1 MSLTVI
7 LRCKILSAEGY
18 PYLKR
23 SLSISLGSFVHDSK
37 FSFYRELSIIGHKV
51 MHLVVFL
58 FKYIRQVFLEGIGT
72 SLVVLMPFFAFRLV
86 FVMIVDG
93 FGID

>member
-1 MSLTVI
+1 
-7 LRCKILSAEGY
+7 
-18 PYLKR
+18 
-23 SLSISLGSFVHDSK
+23 
-37 FSFYRELSIIGHKV
+37 

-58 FKYIRQVFLEGIGT
+58 FKYIRQVFLEGIRT